1 MTRWVGVFA
10 AVMTKENHATKQACE
25 IPTIMVK
32 MDGNS
37 MSLYPGG
44 WLGRAEP
51 RRFIVQASRLLS
63 LLRAVATI
71 GRARFR

>member
-1 MTRWVGVFA
+1 MTE
-10 AVMTKENHATKQACE
+10 ENHATKQACE

-37 MSLYPGG
+37 MSFYAGG

-51 RRFIVQASRLLS
+51 RRFIVSSVSTAQPA
-63 LLRAVATI
+63 A
-71 GRARFR
+71 GGGDH